1 MVSSPS
7 VTGFKWFLSSITTT
21 GIKFFTVCLVARLS
35 MVNQEKVQKKIRY
48 QNEIEQ
54 EGVVPTFFFGAQGP
68 IKC

>member
-1 MVSSPS
+1 
-7 VTGFKWFLSSITTT
+7 
-21 GIKFFTVCLVARLS
+21 
-35 MVNQEKVQKKIRY
+35 MVNQEKVQKKIRH